1 MDYIYK
7 VRHFIIVGLI
17 FILGSNSLCAQPQ
30 LALLKKDGIIT
41 RFEEGEY
48 IRFQR
53 KGSDD
58 FIRAIITGIHP
69 GYFMLGE
76 DTIYHY
82 EVTKVDIR
90 SKTTTS
96 FKVASIGKALILA
109 GVSLIF
115 IDVFNTVVIQDRSY
129 KVEKG
134 VGSASLALVGVGGL
148 MQIVNNNYFRVGRK
162 RKLASLNLR

>member
-1 MDYIYK
+1 M
-7 VRHFIIVGLI
+7 RFIVILLI
-17 FILGSNSLCAQPQ
+17 FFHGWGFLSAQPQ
-30 LALLKKDGIIT
+30 LALIKKDQVIS
-41 RFEEGEY
+41 RFKEGEY

-58 FIRAIITGIHP
+58 FIRAVITGIHP

-82 EVTKVDIR
+82 QVSRVDVRGKIIPG
-90 SKTTTS
+90 

-109 GVSLIF
+109 GVSLVA
-115 IDVFNTVVIQDRSY
+115 IDVFNTLVIQDTSY
-129 KVEKG
+129 EMDKG
-134 VGSASLALVGVGGL
+134 VATASISLVSAGGL
-148 MQIVNNNYFRVGRK
+148 LQVFNNNYFVIGRK

>member
-1 MDYIYK
+1 MRY
-7 VRHFIIVGLI
+7 FIIVGLI
-17 FILGSNSLCAQPQ
+17 LILGLNSVYAQPQ

-41 RFEEGEY
+41 RYEEGEY

-53 KGSDD
+53 KGSDG

-109 GVSLIF
+109 GVSLIV
-115 IDVFNTVVIQDRSY
+115 IDAFNTVIIHDRSY
-129 KVEKG
+129 EVEKG
-134 VGSASLALVGVGGL
+134 VGRASLTLVGVGGL